1 MTNLKELR
9 DARGGRFSPRLFV
22 PAPYLTIH
30 GGFAMNVAI
39 TGGTGFIG
47 RALVLRHLAAGD
59 TVRALSR
66 RQSNHTGFPD
76 AVKVYLGDLVSEGAP
91 AILSRFVEGAD
102 VVYHCAGEIVHE
114 SRMRSLHVDG
124 TQKMIQA
131 ASGKI
136 GHWVQLS
143 SVGAYGQYHYGVV
156 TEETLLRP
164 VGVYETTKTESDQAV
179 QLAAQQGA
187 FSCTILRP
195 SKVCG
200 LGMRDKSLR
209 QMTQLIDRGLF
220 FFIGP
225 KGASANYIVMDN
237 VIEALVQCG
246 RMPAAKGRVYN
257 LADWRS
263 VEEFVAIIADAL
275 GKSRPSLR
283 VPKTLARFVARTLGK
298 LPGFPLTESRVD
310 GLTTRVVYPTT
321 RIERE
326 LGYAH
331 PITMEDGLSLLARH
345 WKASA

>member
-1 MTNLKELR
+1 M
-9 DARGGRFSPRLFV
+9 D
-22 PAPYLTIH
+22 
-30 GGFAMNVAI
+30 VAI
-39 TGGTGFIG
+39 TGGTGFID

-66 RQSNHTGFPD
+66 RPSNQTGFPD
-76 AVKVYLGDLVSEGAP
+76 AVRVYLGDLASEGAP

-102 VVYHCAGEIVHE
+102 VVYHCAGEILRE
-114 SRMRSLHVDG
+114 SRMISLYVGG
-124 TQKMIQA
+124 TQKLIEA

-136 GHWVQLS
+136 GHWVQLT
-143 SVGAYGQYHYGVV
+143 SVGAYGPHHYGVV
-156 TEETLLRP
+156 TEETPERP
-164 VGVYETTKTESDQAV
+164 VGLYETTKTESNHAV
-179 QLAAQQGA
+179 RRAARQGA
-187 FSCTILRP
+187 FSCTVLRP

-200 LGMRDKSLR
+200 LGMRDQSLR

-225 KGASANYIVMDN
+225 KGASANYIVVDN
-237 VIEALVQCG
+237 VIEALVQCE
-246 RMPAAKGRVYN
+246 RVPAAKDSVYN
-257 LADWRS
+257 LADWRL

-283 VPKTLARFVARTLGK
+283 VPKTLARFAARTLGK

-331 PITMEDGLSLLARH
+331 PITMEDAVSFLVRQ